1 MFRRQA
7 RKVVIELRDEKH
19 IDPCTPHE
27 LDLLLERTDQP
38 RRAIRREKVDRM
50 GRESH
55 GNGLHA
61 KVSRA
66 FYDSFQDFAMAEM
79 QAIKVADA
87 HHSWMRD
94 IRIGQ

>member
-1 MFRRQA
+1 
-7 RKVVIELRDEKH
+7 
-19 IDPCTPHE
+19 
-27 LDLLLERTDQP
+27 
-38 RRAIRREKVDRM
+38 M

-55 GNGLHA
+55 GNRLHA
-61 KVSRA
+61 KLSRA

-87 HHSWMRD
+87 HHRWMRD